1 MIYRIRIILDIKDDV
16 LRDLEIK
23 SNSSFEDLHYA
34 IVKAFNLDGNEMA
47 SFYLSD
53 ENWKQGEEITLE
65 SFGQEKVMKNCI
77 LNSEISDFQ
86 TNFIYVYDFLKLWT
100 FFVEVVDE
108 SKEIASASYPQTIF
122 TIGSIPKN
130 APEKIFIEDN
140 SDFGDFD
147 ESNDEDP
154 LDYY

>member
-1 MIYRIRIILDIKDDV
+1 MDVIKTGLKNTFKILAVIAPVYWFVVDPIVNDWEDTVIY
-16 LRDLEIK
+16 
-23 SNSSFEDLHYA
+23 N
-34 IVKAFNLDGNEMA
+34 AFFKPA
-47 SFYLSD
+47 P
-53 ENWKQGEEITLE
+53 
-65 SFGQEKVMKNCI
+65 
-77 LNSEISDFQ
+77 
-86 TNFIYVYDFLKLWT
+86 
-100 FFVEVVDE
+100 VVDE

>member
-140 SDFGDFD
+140 SDFGNFD

>member
-100 FFVEVVDE
+100 FFIEVVDE

>member
-1 MIYRIRIILDIKDDV
+1 
-16 LRDLEIK
+16 
-23 SNSSFEDLHYA
+23 
-34 IVKAFNLDGNEMA
+34 
-47 SFYLSD
+47 
-53 ENWKQGEEITLE
+53 
-65 SFGQEKVMKNCI
+65 MKNCI

-100 FFVEVVDE
+100 FFIEVVDE